1 MSTSRKMSIVLAV
14 ALLLAGGVPLLGQTI
29 PPPGAESVSKLIAVL
44 KSDASQHEKAEAC
57 RQLGVVGTKEA
68 VPVLAGLLGD
78 EKLAHM
84 ARYALEPIPDP
95 AVDEA
100 LRAALGTLKGRPL
113 VGVIGSLGVRRDA
126 SAIEPLAGMLKD
138 PDADVA
144 QAAARAL
151 GKIGTAAAAKAIEG
165 ALATVPAGNRLAFC
179 EGLFRAAESLAA
191 KGRRDEAIAIYD
203 RLRALEQAPHQ
214 VRAGAL
220 RGAILARGDEGL
232 ALLKQGLQSG
242 DYVLFAAAVRTAQ
255 EMTVKGVAEAL
266 TAELGQLP
274 ADRQIV
280 VIQTLARRADAAVL
294 PAIDAAAKSGPKPV
308 RLAAIRAV
316 PALPAAGAVLLELL
330 EDPDAEIAQAAQE
343 SLAAVAGAQVD
354 AAVLKMLAGAQPKQR
369 LAALELIGQ
378 RRMTQAVPEVVKA
391 LGDAD
396 AGVRQ
401 SALRRLGE
409 LSGPEQL
416 PALVDL
422 LMAAK
427 SPQDLNAAEQA
438 VSAVAA
444 KAENPQSCT
453 EKLVARMAGAP
464 VAQKIALLRVLGS
477 LGGAGALEAVRGSVK
492 DPDAEVRAAA
502 IRTLSAWKT
511 AEALPDL
518 LALAQASG
526 DPAGKRLALRGY
538 LGWAAKANVP
548 ADQRLAI
555 CRQAA
560 EIVQSPEEKKLLL
573 AALGNVASA
582 DSLPLIVPYLDDE
595 ATREEAGTAVVSV
608 AERLL
613 KGKNAGRVASKLIEP
628 LEKVA
633 KVAGGDELKQRANA
647 AIELAKRKPRAKKKA

>member
-1 MSTSRKMSIVLAV
+1 MWRSIAV
-14 ALLLAGGVPLLGQTI
+14 RAVVVVVLLAPAMPLAGQTI
-29 PPPGAESVSKLIAVL
+29 PPPGADSVNKLIAVL
-44 KSDASQHEKAEAC
+44 KSDASQHEKVEAC

-100 LRAALGTLKGRPL
+100 LRAALGRLKGRLL

-126 SAIEPLAGMLKD
+126 KAIEPLAGLLTD

-151 GKIGTAAAAKAIEG
+151 GSIGTTASAKAIQG
-165 ALATVPAGNRLAFC
+165 ALPATPAGNRLAFC
-179 EGLFRAAESLAA
+179 EGLFRVAESLVA
-191 KGRRDEAIAIYD
+191 KGQRDEAVAIYD
-203 RLRALEQAPHQ
+203 GLRALEPAPHQ

-232 ALLKQGLQSG
+232 MLLKQGLASG
-242 DYVLFAAAVRTAQ
+242 DYILFAAAVRTAQ
-255 EMTVKGVAEAL
+255 EMTVQGVTEAL
-266 TAELGQLP
+266 TASLDQLP

-280 VIQTLARRADAAVL
+280 VIQTLAQRADRAAV
-294 PAIDAAAKSGPKPV
+294 PAIRAAAKSGPKPV

-316 PALPAAGAVLLELL
+316 PALPGAGTVLLELV
-330 EDPDAEIAQAAQE
+330 EDPDAEIAKAAQE
-343 SLAAVAGAQVD
+343 SLAGVAGAEVD
-354 AAVLKMLAGAQPKQR
+354 AAVIEMLASGQARER

-378 RRMTQAVPEVVKA
+378 RRMTQAVPQVVKA

-396 AGVRQ
+396 AQVRQ

-409 LSGPEQL
+409 LSGPDQL
-416 PALVDL
+416 PALLDL

-427 SPQDLNAAEQA
+427 TPQDLNAAEQA
-438 VSAVAA
+438 VSSVAA
-444 KAENPQSCT
+444 KADTPQATT

-464 VAQKIALLRVLGS
+464 VAQKSALLRVLGS
-477 LGGAGALEAVRGSVK
+477 LGGAGALEAVRGAVK
-492 DPDAEVRAAA
+492 DPNAEVRAAA
-502 IRTLSAWKT
+502 IRVLSAWKT

-538 LGWAAKANVP
+538 LAWAGRAGVP
-548 ADQRLAI
+548 ADQRLEI
-555 CRQAA
+555 CREAA
-560 EIVQSPEEKKLLL
+560 KIVQSPEEKRLLL

-582 DSLPLIVPYLDDE
+582 DSVSLIVPFLDDE

-613 KGKNAGRVASKLIEP
+613 KGKNAGRVAPKLIEP

-633 KVAGGDELKQRANA
+633 KTASGEELKQRANA
-647 AIELAKRKPRAKKKA
+647 AIGLAKRKVRTK

>member
-1 MSTSRKMSIVLAV
+1 MSTLRKMSIVLAV
-14 ALLLAGGVPLLGQTI
+14 AVLLAGGVPLLGQTI
-29 PPPGAESVSKLIAVL
+29 PPPGAESVSKLVAVL

-100 LRAALGTLKGRPL
+100 LRAALGTLKGRLL

-126 SAIEPLAGMLKD
+126 QAIEPLAGMLKD

-151 GKIGTAAAAKAIEG
+151 GSIGTTAAAKAIEG
-165 ALATVPAGNRLAFC
+165 ALAGTPAGNRLAFC

-191 KGRRDEAIAIYD
+191 KGQRAEAIAIYD
-203 RLRALEQAPHQ
+203 RLRSLEQAPHQ

-232 ALLKQGLQSG
+232 GLLKQGLQSG

-255 EMTVKGVAEAL
+255 EMTVKGVAETL

-280 VIQTLARRADAAVL
+280 VIQALARRADAAAL
-294 PAIDAAAKSGPKPV
+294 PAIDAAAKSGAKPV

-316 PALPAAGAVLLELL
+316 PALPAAGAVLFELL

-464 VAQKIALLRVLGS
+464 VAQKTALLRVLGS

-492 DPDAEVRAAA
+492 DPNAEVRAAA

-518 LALAQASG
+518 LALAQKAD

-560 EIVQSPEEKKLLL
+560 EIVQSPEEKKLLV

-582 DSLPLIVPYLDDE
+582 DSLSLIVPYLDDE

-633 KVAGGDELKQRANA
+633 KLASGDELKQRANA
-647 AIELAKRKPRAKKKA
+647 AIELAKRKPRAKKKS